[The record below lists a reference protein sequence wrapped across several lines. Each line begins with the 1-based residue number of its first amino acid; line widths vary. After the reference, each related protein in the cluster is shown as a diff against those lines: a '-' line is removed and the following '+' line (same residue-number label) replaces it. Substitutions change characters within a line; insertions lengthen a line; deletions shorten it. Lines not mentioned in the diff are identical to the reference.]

1 MVNPKK
7 DKPPH
12 RGTRPKHSLQNTHNW
27 TFRFMVEDE
36 KCETGQSAWTTITS
50 TESIENDTVVEG

>member
-12 RGTRPKHSLQNTHNW
+12 RGTRPKHSLQNTHNR

-36 KCETGQSAWTTITS
+36 KCETTITS